1 VSTPVGPQP
10 FAGIDTS
17 KLDDVV
23 SAVWDHKDDVAGAV
37 SFVRDHGDEL
47 LELVARLPE
56 LLASAASAL
65 TDAAT
70 DTRATA
76 TFLTG
81 SGLTGSGEAQDGV
94 KSLAALAGTA
104 LEACRSEL
112 ADARAMLENLAGAL
126 DGVPL
131 LGPAAK
137 KLEDGAAHFNGVG
150 SHLGV
155 VAEHLRAIGGLVD
168 QAGAGLARTA
178 DKLDSGGKALGAL
191 GAQR

>member
-1 VSTPVGPQP
+1 MSTPLGPQP

-56 LLASAASAL
+56 LLASAAAAL
-65 TDAAT
+65 TDAAA

-81 SGLTGSGEAQDGV
+81 SGDAQDGV

-112 ADARAMLENLAGAL
+112 ADARTMMENLAGAL
-126 DGVPL
+126 DGLPL

-137 KLEDGAAHFNGVG
+137 KLEDGAAHFDGVG
-150 SHLGV
+150 SQLGV
-155 VAEHLRAIGGLVD
+155 VADHLRAIGGLVD

-191 GAQR
+191 GVQR